1 MKKFVKLLPIA
12 LAFILASPV
21 FAENLAPGTATGQ
34 TSNASAELQL
44 TLPPFIDITTQE
56 TNRTSSVTFL
66 DDYSNIT
73 ITTPML
79 AQFQVITNSQTG
91 DAVQLTATAGNTA
104 YNALRASSDNDFYLV
119 FANTEMVPDEQSIIS
134 ATSATPKSQE
144 NPNAFAVKITP
155 NVDPVTNTGATK
167 VTPNYEGTNKVKYP
181 LTNGIYT
188 FKYSLA
194 TTALDSTFSTLD
206 TNGVYKSTM
215 VLTQTTP

>member
-1 MKKFVKLLPIA
+1 MKKIVKLLPIA
-12 LAFILASPV
+12 LAFSLVSPV

-56 TNRTSSVTFL
+56 TTRSSSVTFE
-66 DDYSNIT
+66 DDYSNIK
-73 ITTPML
+73 ITSPIS

-91 DAVQLTATAGNTA
+91 DAVQLTATAGTTA

-119 FANTEMVPDEQSIIS
+119 FANTEKVPDEQSIIS
-134 ATSATPKSQE
+134 ATSASPKSQD
-144 NPNAFAVKITP
+144 NPNAFAVKVTP
-155 NVDPVTNTGATK
+155 KVDTVANTGATE
-167 VTPNYEGTNKVKYP
+167 VTAGYGTNKVKYP

-188 FKYSLA
+188 FTYSLA

-206 TNGVYKSTM
+206 TNGIYKSTM

>member
-1 MKKFVKLLPIA
+1 MKKIVKLLPIA
-12 LAFILASPV
+12 LAFALVSPA

-44 TLPPFIDITTQE
+44 TLPAFIDITTQD

-66 DDYSNIT
+66 DDYSNIK

-91 DAVQLTATAGNTA
+91 DAVQLTATAGTTA

-119 FANTEMVPDEQSIIS
+119 FANTEKIPDEQSLIS
-134 ATSATPKSQE
+134 ATSASPKSYE
-144 NPNAFAVKITP
+144 NPNAFAVKVTP
-155 NVDPVTNTGATK
+155 KVDTVANTGATE
-167 VTPNYEGTNKVKYP
+167 VTPNYGTNKVKYP

-188 FKYSLA
+188 FTYNLA

>member
-1 MKKFVKLLPIA
+1 MKKIVKLLPIA
-12 LAFILASPV
+12 LAFALVSPA

-44 TLPPFIDITTQE
+44 TLPAFIDITTQD
-56 TNRTSSVTFL
+56 TSSVTFL
-66 DDYSNIT
+66 DDYSNIK

-91 DAVQLTATAGNTA
+91 DAVQLTATAGTTA

-119 FANTEMVPDEQSIIS
+119 FANTEKIPDEQSLIS
-134 ATSATPKSQE
+134 ATSASPKSYE
-144 NPNAFAVKITP
+144 NPNAFAVKVTP
-155 NVDPVTNTGATK
+155 KVDTVANTGATE
-167 VTPNYEGTNKVKYP
+167 VTPNYGTNKVKYP

-188 FKYSLA
+188 FTYNLA